1 MTVSHRRHFL
11 QQTSLRAAALCW
23 SQTRVIAAATRD
35 FEGRAQD
42 VAGTDA
48 ASIRRLASQI
58 SGHVITREMP
68 DNESSRLVFNRA
80 FDRHPAVI
88 VQCAGP
94 SDVARSLDF
103 ARSKKFAAGGARR
116 RPQPSRVRN
125 VRCRRGNRSLR
136 IETS

>member
-68 DNESSRLVFNRA
+68 DNESSRPSLQPRIRPTSGGHRA
-80 FDRHPAVI
+80 M
-88 VQCAGP
+88 CW
-94 SDVARSLDF
+94 SL
-103 ARSKKFAAGGARR
+103 RR
-116 RPQPSRVRN
+116 RALSRFCSVQKICRW
-125 VRCRRGNRSLR
+125 RCAAEATAVSGT
-136 IETS
+136 ECAMQAW